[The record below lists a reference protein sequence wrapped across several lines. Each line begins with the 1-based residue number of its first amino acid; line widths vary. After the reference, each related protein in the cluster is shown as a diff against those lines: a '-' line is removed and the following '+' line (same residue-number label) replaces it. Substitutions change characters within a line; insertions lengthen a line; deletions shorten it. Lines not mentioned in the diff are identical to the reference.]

1 MKATANTQWAVKVE
15 KTWRANPAFALW
27 IAGFDLAVVF
37 AGSTLP
43 TPLYLIFRRAFGF
56 SEITLTLIYAA
67 YVLGNLSALFFFG
80 RLSDQIGRKK
90 TTWPALAVAMLS
102 TLAFLFATAT
112 WWLFVARILSG
123 FATGL
128 AGGAATAWIAELHP
142 RNDKTQSAVIAIT
155 ANLTG
160 LAAGPLMAGFL
171 ASYAPGPLRLSFFVY
186 LAALFLVGA
195 AIGFAPE
202 TLDSSA
208 ISLQEISLRPRL
220 GVPRQIRASF
230 ASPATTAFA
239 ILSLVGFYSALVPGL
254 LSQDLK
260 QKSPAV
266 SGLVVFGLFIVAAVT
281 AAMTQRLR
289 SHTAMMAG
297 LALLPPS
304 LALLIATQAQ
314 HSMLLLVLGTI
325 AGGISTGLGYCGSLQ
340 VVNQIAPDDQ
350 RSEVVSSYL
359 IACYLGNSVP
369 VVGIG
374 FLSRLTSSMTAHLI
388 FGIVVAAFAGV
399 GLLSGIKYRPEASG
413 DLRSKA

>member
-1 MKATANTQWAVKVE
+1 M
-15 KTWRANPAFALW
+15 W
-27 IAGFDLAVVF
+27 IAGFEMAVVF

-43 TPLYLIFRRAFGF
+43 TPLYLLYRRAFGF

-90 TTWPALAVAMLS
+90 TTWPALGVAVLS
-102 TLAFLFATAT
+102 TLAFLFATGT
-112 WWLFVARILSG
+112 PWLFVARVLSG

-142 RNDKTQSAVIAIT
+142 RKDKTQSAVIAIT
-155 ANLTG
+155 ANLIG

-171 ASYAPGPLRLSFFVY
+171 ARYAPGPLHLSFIIY
-186 LAALFLVGA
+186 LAAIVLVGA
-195 AIGFAPE
+195 AIAFAPE
-202 TLDSSA
+202 TLDSPVG
-208 ISLQEISLRPRL
+208 SLREVSLRPRL
-220 GVPRQIRASF
+220 GVPSEIRGPF
-230 ASPATTAFA
+230 VSPALTAFA

-254 LSQDLK
+254 LSQDLH
-260 QKSPAV
+260 QKSPTV
-266 SGLVVFGLFIVAAVT
+266 SGLVVFGLFIVAAAT
-281 AAMTQRLR
+281 AAMSGKLK
-289 SHTAMMAG
+289 SHTSMMSG

-304 LALLIATQAQ
+304 LALLLAAQAE
-314 HSMLLLVLGTI
+314 HSMLLLIFGTVV
-325 AGGISTGLGYCGSLQ
+325 GGISTGLAYCGSLQ

-374 FLSRLTSSMTAHLI
+374 FLSRLTTSMTSHLV
-388 FGIVVAAFAGV
+388 FGAVVAVFAAV
-399 GLLSGIKYRPEASG
+399 GLFAGIKYRHDASN
-413 DLRSKA
+413 DA

>member
-1 MKATANTQWAVKVE
+1 MKFE
-15 KTWRANPAFALW
+15 KRRGVNRASVLW
-27 IAGFDLAVVF
+27 IAGLAMAIAF

-43 TPLYLIFRRAFGF
+43 TPLYLLYRRTFGF

-90 TTWPALAVAMLS
+90 TTWPALAVGAMS

-112 WWLFVARILSG
+112 WWLFVARVLSG

-155 ANLTG
+155 ANLIG
-160 LAAGPLMAGFL
+160 LAAGPLMAGLL
-171 ASYAPGPLRLSFFVY
+171 ATYEPCPLRLSFLIY
-186 LAALFLVGA
+186 LAALVLVAA
-195 AIGFAPE
+195 AIFAAPE
-202 TLDSSA
+202 TLDSPVASA
-208 ISLQEISLRPRL
+208 QEISLRPRL
-220 GVPRQIRASF
+220 GVPKQIRSAF
-230 ASPATTAFA
+230 ISPAVTAFA

-254 LSQDLK
+254 LSLDLQ

-266 SGLVVFGLFIVAAVT
+266 SGMVVFGLFIVAAIT
-281 AAMTQRLR
+281 AASTQRLK
-289 SHTAMMAG
+289 SHTSMIAG
-297 LALLPPS
+297 LVLLPPS
-304 LALLIATQAQ
+304 LALLIGSQVAHSISLLILAT
-314 HSMLLLVLGTI
+314 VLG
-325 AGGISTGLGYCGSLQ
+325 GVSQGFGYCGSLQ
-340 VVNQIAPDDQ
+340 VINQIAPDDQ

-374 FLSRLTSSMTAHLI
+374 FLSRLTSSTIAHLA
-388 FGIVVAAFAGV
+388 FGVVVAAFAAV
-399 GLLSGIKYRPEASG
+399 GLLAGIKYPPDADHRA
-413 DLRSKA
+413 

>member
-1 MKATANTQWAVKVE
+1 MKAITNTHRAVNAKSLV
-15 KTWRANPAFALW
+15 ASGSAALW

-43 TPLYLIFRRAFGF
+43 TPLYLLYRRAFGF
-56 SEITLTLIYAA
+56 SEIVLTLIYAA

-90 TTWPALAVAMLS
+90 TTWPALAVAFLS
-102 TLAFLFATAT
+102 TLAFLFAAGTS
-112 WWLFVARILSG
+112 WLFVARVLSG

-142 RNDKTQSAVIAIT
+142 RNDKTPSAVIAIT
-155 ANLTG
+155 ANLIG
-160 LAAGPLMAGFL
+160 LAAGPLMAGFF
-171 ASYAPGPLRLSFFVY
+171 ASYAPYPLHLSFVVY
-186 LAALFLVGA
+186 LAALVLVA
-195 AIGFAPE
+195 TAVLFAPE
-202 TLDSSA
+202 TLESQVG
-208 ISLQEISLRPRL
+208 SLQEVSLRPRL
-220 GVPRQIRASF
+220 GVPSQIRASF
-230 ASPATTAFA
+230 ISPAVTAFA
-239 ILSLVGFYSALVPGL
+239 ILSLVGFYSALIPGL

-260 QKSPAV
+260 EKSPAV
-266 SGLVVFGLFIVAAVT
+266 SGLVVFGLFVVAAVT
-281 AAMTQRLR
+281 AATTQRLK

-304 LALLIATQAQ
+304 LALLIAAQ
-314 HSMLLLVLGTI
+314 FDHSMALLILGTI

-340 VVNQIAPDDQ
+340 VVNKIAPDDQ

-374 FLSRLTSSMTAHLI
+374 FLSRIASSMTAHLV
-388 FGIVVAAFAGV
+388 FGVVVAAFAAV
-399 GLLSGIKYRPEASG
+399 GLFAGIRHPAEE
-413 DLRSKA
+413 